1 MKVVNISRK
10 EEEKK
15 STKPENDSQSL
26 SMLVQN
32 VSEETKQE
40 EASRFDETNSQTLKK
55 MQDLQAMIK
64 GAQPNAEADD
74 FENEDEFDSYM
85 ENALM

>member
-1 MKVVNISRK
+1 MKVVNIHRK

-15 STKPENDSQSL
+15 SAQPQSDSQSL
-26 SMLVQN
+26 SLLVQN

-55 MQDLQAMIK
+55 MQDL
-64 GAQPNAEADD
+64 
-74 FENEDEFDSYM
+74 
-85 ENALM
+85 

>member
-1 MKVVNISRK
+1 MKVVNIHKK

-15 STKPENDSQSL
+15 SAQPQNDSQSL
-26 SMLVQN
+26 SLLVQN

-55 MQDLQAMIK
+55 MQDL
-64 GAQPNAEADD
+64 
-74 FENEDEFDSYM
+74 
-85 ENALM
+85 